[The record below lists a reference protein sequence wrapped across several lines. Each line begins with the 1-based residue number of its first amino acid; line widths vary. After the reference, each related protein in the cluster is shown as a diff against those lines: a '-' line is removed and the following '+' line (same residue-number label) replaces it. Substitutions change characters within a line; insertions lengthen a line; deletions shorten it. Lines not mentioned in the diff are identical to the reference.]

1 MLASSISNSGLYSEV
16 EKKIIIFHSFSSWK
30 DYIKKN
36 CNKEIYAIT
45 VSVQIASNQNIQSMY
60 FIHTYVMKENLTTF
74 WKKLWKLTA
83 FLITLHLAPF
93 AFKLVN
99 NSSRTEFLKTSG
111 KSTFWYFRRNLQA
124 IFESFSILKDSMWL
138 EFWTNLDVKGTEKKL
153 YNFLQVYND
162 FLYV

>member
-1 MLASSISNSGLYSEV
+1 MLASSISKSGLYSEV

-99 NSSRTEFLKTSG
+99 NSSRTE
-111 KSTFWYFRRNLQA
+111 
-124 IFESFSILKDSMWL
+124 IFEDFRKIDILTFSKESSGDLRIFFNLKRLNVARILDQ
-138 EFWTNLDVKGTEKKL
+138 FGC
-153 YNFLQVYND
+153 
-162 FLYV
+162 